1 MVPSRRILLL
11 LTGALVLGA
20 SLLGC
25 ERTPE
30 DLEKWRNAQGGME
43 KMVEW
48 STSSKEPKDVRIRA
62 VEILIEEGSVTK
74 LEDVFD
80 GVDEGPVRKEMMQ
93 AAVQKIEEMWNKQDL
108 PQIGEETDE
117 EGGRVKVGESKAVQ
131 AKDAAYFLVSYAEG
145 PQKEKLQAILADWL
159 SKDWQLRDQLGRT
172 TVSQIVPE
180 AGAKGMKNAIRWIE
194 KTDRPGKVVGGLLQ
208 NADDAIAQEIA
219 EAVAARAEKEHPD
232 LSGELMSAV
241 MQVEDDAIVPY
252 LQKAVTD
259 PKSSP
264 QMVDGAMERIKKIKG
279 KVATGF
285 FADLITNY
293 DGKLRWAAVN
303 DLIDLRGKAGIRSAA
318 MSLPLDKES
327 YAIPEEGSFQDDVK
341 WFARFVVGKMAEDGV
356 NSISDQL
363 NQMLTSERWPA
374 EVLAMSTALRA
385 ATSDKDAEKQLL
397 DPGRDKIVENI
408 KGLTSSR
415 ESIPGWGSQMRVGE
429 LAHNVLDA
437 MGAK

>member
-48 STSSKEPKDVRIRA
+48 STSSKEPKDVRVRA

-80 GVDEGPVRKEMMQ
+80 AVEEGPVRKEMMQ

-108 PQIGEETDE
+108 PQIGEETQE

-131 AKDAAYFLVSYAEG
+131 AKDAAYFLVPYAEG
-145 PQKEKLQAILADWL
+145 PQKEKLQSILADWL

-232 LSGELMSAV
+232 LSGEMMSAV

-397 DPGRDKIVENI
+397 DPGRDTIVENI

>member
-48 STSSKEPKDVRIRA
+48 STSPKEPKAVRIRA
-62 VEILIEEGSVTK
+62 TEILIEEGSVTK

-80 GVDEGPVRKEMMQ
+80 GVEDGPLKQEMMQ

-131 AKDAAYFLVSYAEG
+131 AKDAAYFLVPYAEG
-145 PQKEKLQAILADWL
+145 PQKEKLQSILADWL

-172 TVSQIVPE
+172 TISQLVPE
-180 AGAKGMKNAIRWIE
+180 AGPKGMKNAIRWIE

-208 NADDAIAQEIA
+208 NADDAIEQEIA
-219 EAVAARAEKEHPD
+219 ETVAARAEKEHPD

-293 DGKLRWAAVN
+293 EGKLRWAAVN

-363 NQMLTSERWPA
+363 NQMLTSDRWPA

-385 ATSDKDAEKQLL
+385 DTSDKEAEKQLL
-397 DPGRDKIVENI
+397 EPGRETIVENI
-408 KGLTSSR
+408 NGLTSSR